1 MRGDGDVVRDRDGG
15 DERCDVLRTSA
26 VQYVVHFIQSG
37 HRAGGNISGSTLSE
51 KEFLEKIF

>member
-1 MRGDGDVVRDRDGG
+1 MRGDGDVVRDRDGR

-26 VQYVVHFIQSG
+26 VQYAHLIQSG

>member
-1 MRGDGDVVRDRDGG
+1 MRGDGDVVRDRDGR

-26 VQYVVHFIQSG
+26 VQYVHLIQSG